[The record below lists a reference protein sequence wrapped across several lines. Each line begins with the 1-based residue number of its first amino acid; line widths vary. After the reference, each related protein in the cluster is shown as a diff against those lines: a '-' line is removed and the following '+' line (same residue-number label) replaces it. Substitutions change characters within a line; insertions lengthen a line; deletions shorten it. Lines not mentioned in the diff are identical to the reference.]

1 MVTIAGGATPSLG
14 IEGYD
19 PAVTL
24 LNTWQTMS
32 GYAHAR
38 PWSALRGRQFGA
50 IDPVTGLQAVVQKGD
65 PDQLLDAAFRALT
78 VIDEALRRLVVLS
91 SAV

>member
-14 IEGYD
+14 RDGYD

-38 PWSALRGRQFGA
+38 PGSAVKGNHIAGEV
-50 IDPVTGLQAVVQKGD
+50 DPVTGMQKVTQKGD
-65 PDQLLDAAFRALT
+65 PHALLDARVSCVGCDRAGGG
-78 VIDEALRRLVVLS
+78 
-91 SAV
+91 